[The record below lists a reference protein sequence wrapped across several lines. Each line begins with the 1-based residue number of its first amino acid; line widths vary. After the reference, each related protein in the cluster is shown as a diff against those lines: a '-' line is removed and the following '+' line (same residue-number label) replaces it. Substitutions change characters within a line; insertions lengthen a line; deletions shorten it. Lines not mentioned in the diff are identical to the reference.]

1 MINIAIDGPAGA
13 GKSTISKIVAKKLN
27 IIYLDTG
34 AMYRGLACL
43 AFDNDI
49 DPNDEPK
56 VNELIKDVDMEI
68 KYIDN
73 LQHVIVNGKDQT
85 PFIRENHVSK
95 GASDISKHPSV
106 RLKMVELQR
115 DIASK
120 IDTILDGRDIGT
132 FVLPNAKYKFFLV
145 ATPEIRAERRYKE
158 LVEKGNTSISF
169 DAVLQDINNRDKN
182 DSSRALAPLKQADDA
197 ILVDTSAMSIDD
209 VVDTI
214 LGYISKR

>member
-43 AFDNDI
+43 AFDNNI

-56 VNELIKDVDMEI
+56 VNDLINDVDMEI

-85 PFIRENHVSK
+85 PYIRENKVSK
-95 GASDISKHPSV
+95 GASDISKHSSV

-132 FVLPNAKYKFFLV
+132 FVLPNANYKFFLI

-158 LVEKGNTSISF
+158 LIEKGNNVSF
-169 DAVLQDINNRDKN
+169 DAVLKDINERDKN

-197 ILVDTSAMSIDD
+197 ILVDTSTMSIDD